1 MKIKSENS
9 ILNFSV
15 YDKRD
20 DFSFDIV
27 NFPYIDSCIP
37 KKSALGVYYS
47 QLIRYARLSSRYAD
61 FLIRSRSLVVKLK
74 TQGYKVNELK
84 RLTSRFFKEKHDI
97 LLNYNIPS
105 TDEFIKNIFD

>member
-1 MKIKSENS
+1 MTQIGGGPPKVIASHTA
-9 ILNFSV
+9 L
-15 YDKRD
+15 
-20 DFSFDIV
+20 
-27 NFPYIDSCIP
+27 DSCIP
-37 KKSALGVYYS
+37 KKSALGVFNS
-47 QLIRYARLSSRYAD
+47 QLIRFARLSSRYAD